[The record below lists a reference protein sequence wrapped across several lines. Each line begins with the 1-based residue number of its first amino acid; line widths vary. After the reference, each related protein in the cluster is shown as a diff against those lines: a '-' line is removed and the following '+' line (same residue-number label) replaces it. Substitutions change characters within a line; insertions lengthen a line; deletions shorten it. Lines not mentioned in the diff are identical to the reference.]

1 MYTAYKKRVADKT
14 ERNTAAAVDPSI
26 NNEILNLAEQMTA
39 KHQNQVLAN
48 NGKANLKYNI
58 IAPSIIAALHGEDE
72 VQRLQAIKQLE
83 MTVKSITDIKIVQPY
98 YQEFIGYMNNFV
110 DDANYEVRLCS
121 LKILCIFI
129 QKLESNVNQCYK
141 VICACARQVM
151 SHTHQSK
158 PIKQSLNTM
167 LLLTIENMKNP
178 ILILDCLLDKIKDR
192 SAKARE
198 EFLNI
203 IMGAILKYP
212 SDKFEPLR
220 KIFYQVTALLCDIKR
235 NVRHAAL
242 ECVAVIYYK
251 LKQIDKNVDN
261 ILDCLEKVSD
271 FQNYDNTSTI
281 REVIMCRLNRNKLP
295 TLNPDMSIEY
305 AVKIPVMSSMYSI
318 ADLDIEWIVSATSSP
333 GSASNLSSARSQKS
347 GMFGEIANSGQQPPA
362 TMHRMASFVDN
373 NQIPINLRQRR
384 IPSANKRLPWE
395 QSGEDPLAVS
405 NSTQSNQ
412 TSRSGAKATSRE
424 VAPLK
429 AFPLT
434 DDTLDFANGKFSQ
447 KSSFR

>member
-1 MYTAYKKRVADKT
+1 MR
-14 ERNTAAAVDPSI
+14 
-26 NNEILNLAEQMTA
+26 
-39 KHQNQVLAN
+39 AN
-48 NGKANLKYNI
+48 
-58 IAPSIIAALHGEDE
+58 SIIQQ
-72 VQRLQAIKQLE
+72 VQRLQAIRQLE
-83 MTVKSITDIKIVQPY
+83 LTVKSISDIKVVHPY
-98 YQEFIGYMNNFV
+98 YQEFIAYMNNFV

-129 QKLESNVNQCYK
+129 QKLDTNVNQCYK

-151 SHTHQSK
+151 SQTHQSK

-271 FQNYDNTSTI
+271 FQNYESLSTI
-281 REVIMCRLNRNKLP
+281 KEVIR
-295 TLNPDMSIEY
+295 
-305 AVKIPVMSSMYSI
+305 AVQSRYLVLSHIYKILYFI
-318 ADLDIEWIVSATSSP
+318 QW
-333 GSASNLSSARSQKS
+333 N
-347 GMFGEIANSGQQPPA
+347 
-362 TMHRMASFVDN
+362 
-373 NQIPINLRQRR
+373 
-384 IPSANKRLPWE
+384 
-395 QSGEDPLAVS
+395 
-405 NSTQSNQ
+405 
-412 TSRSGAKATSRE
+412 
-424 VAPLK
+424 
-429 AFPLT
+429 
-434 DDTLDFANGKFSQ
+434 
-447 KSSFR
+447 